1 MAAFKI
7 ITLLVIF
14 SLANK
19 VVVEAIAPESQVDEG
34 SPASSPESPPELSL
48 EEKKY
53 LTACG
58 MKITKMC
65 AEIIVNYI
73 FFEKDWKV
81 SSDCCRKLQL
91 AGPNC
96 HNRLVEKLASSL
108 PQFRKYADYFVG
120 KGKLAW
126 DKCAEE
132 AEFGVAKK

>member
-1 MAAFKI
+1 MTAFKI

-19 VVVEAIAPESQVDEG
+19 VVVEAIAPESKVDEG
-34 SPASSPESPPELSL
+34 SPASSPESPPKLSP

-58 MKITKMC
+58 MKITETC
-65 AEIIVNYI
+65 AEIIVNFI

-81 SSDCCRKLQL
+81 STDCCRKLQL

-96 HNRLVEKLASSL
+96 HNRLVEKLASF
-108 PQFRKYADYFVG
+108 PQFSKYAHLYVA

-132 AEFGVAKK
+132 AEFGVAGN